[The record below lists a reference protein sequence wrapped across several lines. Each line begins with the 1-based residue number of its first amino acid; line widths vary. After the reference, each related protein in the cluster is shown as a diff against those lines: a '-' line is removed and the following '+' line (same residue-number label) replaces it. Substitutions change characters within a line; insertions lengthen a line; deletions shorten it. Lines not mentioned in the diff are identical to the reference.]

1 GRWRRTDRRCHS
13 AGRRAALAAFRA
25 WPTAEPG
32 RSSGRSWPRP
42 QTISRPASSPAS
54 LRGEP
59 SARAESFFE
68 RLDDPFVLS
77 RMTRSCAHVRE
88 AELVQKFADIAR
100 MKVHSEP
107 LGDDAFKVDPS
118 PAHHAV
124 DLAIW
129 PGLDN
134 LRELSQLLRRKARL
148 GTLRPVVDEPLRTR
162 GVEAMDPVAQR
173 LPVHAAD
180 LRR

>member
-1 GRWRRTDRRCHS
+1 
-13 AGRRAALAAFRA
+13 
-25 WPTAEPG
+25 
-32 RSSGRSWPRP
+32 
-42 QTISRPASSPAS
+42 
-54 LRGEP
+54 
-59 SARAESFFE
+59 
-68 RLDDPFVLS
+68 
-77 RMTRSCAHVRE
+77 MTRSCAHVRE

-148 GTLRPVVDEPLRTR
+148 GTLRPVVDEPSGPEALKRWTQSRNVCRSMPPIFAAEPRSIPSRTAASDNSR
-162 GVEAMDPVAQR
+162 R
-173 LPVHAAD
+173 LW
-180 LRR
+180 LTSFERRANDRSASAE